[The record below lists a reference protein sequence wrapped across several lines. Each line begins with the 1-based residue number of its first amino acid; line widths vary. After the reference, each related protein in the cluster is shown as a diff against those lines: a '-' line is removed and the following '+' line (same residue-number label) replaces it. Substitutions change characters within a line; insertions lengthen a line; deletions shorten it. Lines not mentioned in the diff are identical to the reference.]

1 VSRPKPKAEKMQR
14 FNDALRGVLR
24 VSKGDLS
31 RMLEQERRS
40 KIGKVKPGPK
50 PKRKTSTSGH
60 AGSGKG

>member
-1 VSRPKPKAEKMQR
+1 MQR